1 MKKSSLLL
9 FSLIALLF
17 VSCTMSTSDIERETK
32 KLMIEKFKSDGQ
44 NLVITDLKLIHETGN
59 SYKGLADC
67 TLDGEEIQL
76 DVSVLCDGENI
87 QAEWAPTAEYQQKAL
102 NQALEE
108 TEQEINKAYEQAE
121 QEINRSQ
128 KEFEETM
135 NNIQEDLNEPNY

>member
-1 MKKSSLLL
+1 
-9 FSLIALLF
+9 
-17 VSCTMSTSDIERETK
+17 
-32 KLMIEKFKSDGQ
+32 MIEKFKSDGQ

-108 TEQEINKAYEQAE
+108 TGQEINKAYEQAE
-121 QEINRSQ
+121 QEINRAQ